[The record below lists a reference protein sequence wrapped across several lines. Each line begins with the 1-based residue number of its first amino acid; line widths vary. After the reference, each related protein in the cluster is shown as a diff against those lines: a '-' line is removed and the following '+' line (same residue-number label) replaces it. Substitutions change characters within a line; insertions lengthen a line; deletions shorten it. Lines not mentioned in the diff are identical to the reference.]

1 MNASATSMIARTA
14 AMATMTIWCALPA
27 TVFGQAKPAAP
38 APHTAPA
45 PPAAGADNGDS
56 KAVPAPPG
64 KSLDDLLGI
73 DKEAQ
78 DKGAADAAQ
87 RDSDEALKRELS
99 EKEIAD
105 SFALAVEKMS
115 LSAELLDNKFDAG
128 LGTQRVQEDIISKL
142 DQLVQQCR
150 NKQCKGG
157 SSSSSSTSSAQ
168 QQAKNNSKNDPGSK
182 PQASKPNPPGT
193 QRNPKPSDS
202 REGAEPPLQEG
213 DINTVIEESRTEWG
227 NLPPRVRDAIQQA
240 RRGKFSSLYNQLTAE
255 YYKRLAEESA
265 P

>member
-1 MNASATSMIARTA
+1 MNASGIVMMTRTIAAVAISLVCWNTA
-14 AMATMTIWCALPA
+14 
-27 TVFGQAKPAAP
+27 FGQAAAP
-38 APHTAPA
+38 ATPA
-45 PPAAGADNGDS
+45 PPAADKPDA
-56 KAVPAPPG
+56 KAPPANQSG

-73 DKEAQ
+73 DKDQ
-78 DKGAADAAQ
+78 QNKGAAEAAQ

-105 SFALAVEKMS
+105 NFALAVEKMS
-115 LSAELLDNKFDAG
+115 LSAELLDTKFDPG

-142 DQLVQQCR
+142 DQLIQQCR

-157 SSSSSSTSSAQ
+157 GSSSSSSAP
-168 QQAKNNSKNDPGSK
+168 QQAKNNPKNDPGNK
-182 PQASKPNPPGT
+182 PQAPKPNPPGN

-240 RRGKFSSLYNQLTAE
+240 RRGKFSSLYSQLTAE
-255 YYKRLAEESA
+255 YYKRLAEENS